1 MNESFD
7 IPRIKQFYVI
17 YESHIINLFEL
28 LGRRRMHIHKYCG
41 KTSRTITAAVFFPE
55 DTEEN
60 QGTMNFKSFFCEM
73 CFILFTS
80 FLEITLMLCWDF
92 LHMVLEGNDC
102 QNVTNPI
109 FLNVTKTFFWFNK
122 FLIKLNGPKWS
133 PKKPSKGGG
142 LWSLLSKWDIVS
154 WKRVQTELM
163 IFYHSEK
170 PNVEEN
176 RFLGLYYK
184 MP

>member
-1 MNESFD
+1 MKMNESFN

-80 FLEITLMLCWDF
+80 FLEITLMLC
-92 LHMVLEGNDC
+92 
-102 QNVTNPI
+102 
-109 FLNVTKTFFWFNK
+109 
-122 FLIKLNGPKWS
+122 
-133 PKKPSKGGG
+133 
-142 LWSLLSKWDIVS
+142 
-154 WKRVQTELM
+154 
-163 IFYHSEK
+163 
-170 PNVEEN
+170 
-176 RFLGLYYK
+176 
-184 MP
+184 